1 MINTDFFWNC
11 EIQQSVRVWMSGGG
25 ITCDH
30 RGVRELTDFGNLS
43 TVNQKPV
50 TFVIGTNNMPH
61 EGEYITS
68 YNCYKMRDL
77 LYMQCIIRHIS
88 INSQLLLYNIGVV
101 LVF

>member
-1 MINTDFFWNC
+1 MVVVLFPC
-11 EIQQSVRVWMSGGG
+11 QLLGKMPKMSSCYLDTG

-68 YNCYKMRDL
+68 YNCY
-77 LYMQCIIRHIS
+77 
-88 INSQLLLYNIGVV
+88 
-101 LVF
+101 